1 VMFWGTGMGAI
12 GWLIMILN
20 LLALWALVVI
30 AAMALARGIGSNKS
44 TSPSDTD
51 HPIPMRI
58 LEERLARGDIDVD
71 EYQAR
76 QEALRTKVR

>member
-1 VMFWGTGMGAI
+1 
-12 GWLIMILN
+12 
-20 LLALWALVVI
+20 
-30 AAMALARGIGSNKS
+30 
-44 TSPSDTD
+44 
-51 HPIPMRI
+51 

>member
-1 VMFWGTGMGAI
+1 MFWGTGMGAI
-12 GWLIMILN
+12 GWLVMILN

-30 AAMALARGIGSNKS
+30 AGMALVRGIGSNKS

-58 LEERLARGDIDVD
+58 LEERLARGEIDVD

-76 QEALRTKVR
+76 QEALRPRVG

>member
-12 GWLIMILN
+12 GWLVMILN

-30 AAMALARGIGSNKS
+30 AGMALARGIGSNKS
-44 TSPSDTD
+44 TSSDTD

>member
-1 VMFWGTGMGAI
+1 MMFWGNGMGAV
-12 GWLIMILN
+12 GWLVMILN

-30 AAMALARGIGSNKS
+30 AAMALARGIGTNTS

-51 HPIPMRI
+51 PIPMRI
-58 LEERLARGDIDVD
+58 LEERLARGEIDVD

-76 QEALRTKVR
+76 KEALRSARDR

>member
-12 GWLIMILN
+12 GWLVMILN

-30 AAMALARGIGSNKS
+30 AGMALARGIASNKS

-51 HPIPMRI
+51 DPIPMRI
-58 LEERLARGDIDVD
+58 LEERLARGEIDVD

-76 QEALRTKVR
+76 QEALRPKVR